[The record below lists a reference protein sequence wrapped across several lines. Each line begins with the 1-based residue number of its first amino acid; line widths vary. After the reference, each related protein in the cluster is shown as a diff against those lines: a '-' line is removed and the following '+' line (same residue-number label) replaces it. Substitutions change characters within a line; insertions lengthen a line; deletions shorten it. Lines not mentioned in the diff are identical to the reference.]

1 MFTLSFLLLL
11 LLLLLFSSTLHKLC
25 ISLSVTWQRYHI
37 MPIFVSLC
45 NGTFLLQPF
54 FFFLI
59 VRWCCSSQHFTLNL
73 YFSHFVVH
81 LVNLHVVLLF
91 PTHCFHVICA
101 GIPHTLFIFP
111 SIMWGCCFRH
121 IFILCVLVFL
131 TQFSLLYPSC
141 GDAVSAT
148 FLFYVG
154 LYSLHIVHH
163 SIFRVVMLLHSHFMY
178 GYSLHIV
185 HHSIFHV
192 VMLFPPCYYF
202 CCMCAGIPHTLFIIL
217 YVMW

>member
-1 MFTLSFLLLL
+1 
-11 LLLLLFSSTLHKLC
+11 
-25 ISLSVTWQRYHI
+25 

-101 GIPHTLFIFP
+101 GIRHTLFIFP

-148 FLFYVG
+148 FLFLCRLVFLTHCSSFYLSCGDAITFSFYAWLYLAHCSSFYLSCGDAISTMLLFLLYVCW
-154 LYSLHIVHH
+154 YSSHIVHH
-163 SIFRVVMLLHSHFMY
+163 SIR
-178 GYSLHIV
+178 
-185 HHSIFHV
+185 HV
-192 VMLFPPCYYF
+192 VMLFPPHF
-202 CCMCAGIPHTLFIIL
+202 HFMCAGIPRTFSLL
-217 YVMW
+217 YPSCIDAVFATV